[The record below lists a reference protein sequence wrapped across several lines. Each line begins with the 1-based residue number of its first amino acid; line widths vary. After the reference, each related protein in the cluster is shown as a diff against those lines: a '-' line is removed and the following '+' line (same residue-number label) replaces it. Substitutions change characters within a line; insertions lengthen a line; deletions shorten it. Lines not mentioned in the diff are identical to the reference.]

1 MKKTIVVLS
10 VLLMLFAFASCD
22 NSGSGE
28 RTVVSLSDEF
38 VGLFNTETAIES
50 PTGGNLVISTSTG
63 GWQADLTGEYALTPG
78 KTYDVTFDITLD
90 DGTTYTA
97 NTLMLAYT
105 GEAQT
110 SKDTYEATIS
120 ESGTHTISFVY
131 ESLAN
136 GLSNVTCDGETV
148 AVKENGY
155 VQSDSAVV
163 AVGGW
168 VNGTGSATITSFTI
182 VEK

>member
-38 VGLFNTETAIES
+38 VGLFNTETTIES
-50 PTGGNLVISTSTG
+50 LTDGNLVVPTST
-63 GWQADLTGEYALTPG
+63 GWQADLTGDYALTPG

-90 DGTTYTA
+90 EGTTYTA
-97 NTLMLAYT
+97 NTLMMAYT

-110 SKDTYEATIS
+110 SKDTYAATIS
-120 ESGTHTISFVY
+120 KSGTHTISFVY

-148 AVKENGY
+148 VVTEDGY
-155 VQSDSAVV
+155 VQRDSAVV

>member
-1 MKKTIVVLS
+1 MKKILVAFS

-50 PTGGNLVISTSTG
+50 LTDGNLVVSTSTG

-78 KTYDVTFDITLD
+78 KTYDVTFEITLD
-90 DGTTYTA
+90 EGTTYTA
-97 NTLMLAYT
+97 NTLMMAYS

-110 SKDTYEATIS
+110 DKDTYAVTIS
-120 ESGTHTISFVY
+120 EDGSHTISFVY

-136 GLSNVTCDGETV
+136 GLSNVTCDGKKVEVTQD
-148 AVKENGY
+148 GY
-155 VQSDSAVV
+155 VQRDSAVV